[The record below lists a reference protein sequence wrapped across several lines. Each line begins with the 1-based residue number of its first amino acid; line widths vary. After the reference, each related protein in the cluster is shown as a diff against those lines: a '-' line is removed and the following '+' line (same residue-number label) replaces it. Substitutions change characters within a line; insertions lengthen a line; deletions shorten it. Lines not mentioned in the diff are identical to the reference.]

1 MSSDPDVPAT
11 TFLNRLLNR
20 SFRSLLGAAMVA
32 TLVAVSALLIGL
44 DYFRARNAAIE
55 DTKKNM
61 QVFAERVVDRFGVLS
76 GDTVTLVG
84 AVASVANSLLDPPPA
99 RMADKIAIFREGMS
113 RSPHIDGAYV
123 GYPDGSFF
131 QLVNLDHAGW
141 RAALDAPAEARMAVR
156 IMEGNADRS
165 VNRVIFLDAE
175 GNTIAELPGKPS
187 SFDPRNRPWYRA
199 AVGQSQPVSVG
210 PYEMATTGSLGVTVA
225 EAHRGNRDVVVA
237 VDIILDTITDF
248 LASQRISQDA
258 VAFIVDG
265 AGNPVIHSDRGF
277 MKRVTARR
285 DAADSDASP
294 ASDPLVRSTR
304 NIDAGLGGTQFVDVD
319 GRTFLVAVT
328 PITSALLLGGHRVV
342 VAAPLDELM
351 GPANRAL
358 LQGLA
363 VSGIIVLLAVLAAL
377 LLAQLVTKSLLRL
390 TASANRLQ
398 SLDFATPIDVASR
411 VNEISTLGQ
420 AMNKARD
427 AISTFAMYVPK
438 ELVRKGIESG
448 HFTGRSAWRQD
459 VTALFTDIYDFTTIS
474 EVHSPE
480 EVVAMLSEYF
490 DIFSSTV
497 DAHGGTIIQFLGDS
511 VFAMWNAPVA
521 DARHAENACRC
532 ALAIEEKIAAYN
544 EAQRRR
550 GRPEFRTRYGIHSG
564 TAVVGSVGAEER
576 LQYTAMGDTVN
587 VASRLEGMNKDYA
600 TTILASS
607 AVVALCSDRISFKA
621 LGSAQAKGRAGTLE
635 VYEVVSVKPDSPKA
649 DVDAAEPVT
658 KDQRQVDLIARQ
670 SGPTSKRASSRQTE
684 KRRQRARTK
693 I

>member
-1 MSSDPDVPAT
+1 MTSTPDAPAT
-11 TFLNRLLNR
+11 TFQDRLLNR

-32 TLVAVSALLIGL
+32 TLVAASAALIGL
-44 DYFRARNAAIE
+44 DYVRARNAAIE
-55 DTKKNM
+55 DATKEM

-84 AVASVANSLLDPPPA
+84 AVASVANSVLDPPPA
-99 RMADKIAIFREGMS
+99 RMADKIAIFREGML
-113 RSPHIDGAYV
+113 RSPHLDGAYV

-131 QLVNLDHAGW
+131 QLVNLNHAGW
-141 RAALDAPAEARMAVR
+141 RAALDAPDDARMAVR
-156 IMEGNADRS
+156 IIEAKGEGS
-165 VNRVIFLDAE
+165 VNRVIFLDAD
-175 GNTIAELPGKPS
+175 GHTVGELPGKPS

-199 AVGQSQPVSVG
+199 AVGQSKPVSVG

-225 EAHRGNRDVVVA
+225 EAHRGNRNVVVA
-237 VDIILDTITDF
+237 VDIILDTITEF
-248 LASQRISQDA
+248 LASQRISQNA
-258 VAFIVDG
+258 VAFIVD
-265 AGNPVIHSDRGF
+265 ASGNPVIHSDRDF
-277 MKRVTARR
+277 MRRITAPRE
-285 DAADSDASP
+285 DIESGPSP
-294 ASDPLVRSTR
+294 ASDPLVRSTGD
-304 NIDAGLGGTQFVDVD
+304 IDARLGGTEFVDVD

-363 VSGIIVLLAVLAAL
+363 VSGTIVLLAILAAL
-377 LLAQLVTKSLLRL
+377 LLAQFVTKSLLRL

-398 SLDFATPIDVASR
+398 SLDFSTPIDVASR

-448 HFTGRSAWRQD
+448 HFAGRSAWRQD

-480 EVVAMLSEYF
+480 QVVAMLSEYF

-532 ALAIEEKIAAYN
+532 ALAIEDRIAAYN
-544 EAQRRR
+544 EAQRQK

-564 TAVVGSVGAEER
+564 MAVVGSVGAEER

-587 VASRLEGMNKDYA
+587 VASRLEGMNKDYG
-600 TTILASS
+600 TTILASG
-607 AVVALCSDRISFKA
+607 AVVALCSDRIAFKA

-635 VYEVVSVKPDSPKA
+635 IYEVVAVKADSSDG
-649 DVDAAEPVT
+649 DVDATP
-658 KDQRQVDLIARQ
+658 
-670 SGPTSKRASSRQTE
+670 SGEQDETPGDFIGSSPQPERG
-684 KRRQRARTK
+684 RQRARTK
-693 I
+693 V

>member
-1 MSSDPDVPAT
+1 
-11 TFLNRLLNR
+11 
-20 SFRSLLGAAMVA
+20 MVA
-32 TLVAVSALLIGL
+32 TLVAVSAALIGL
-44 DYFRARNAAIE
+44 SYVRARDAAIE
-55 DTKKNM
+55 GTTKNM

-76 GDTVTLVG
+76 GDTVTLVEI
-84 AVASVANSLLDPPPA
+84 VASAANSVLDPPPE
-99 RMADKIAIFREGMS
+99 RMADKVAVFREGML
-113 RSPHIDGAYV
+113 RSPHIDGAYI

-131 QLVNLDHAGW
+131 HLVNLNHDGW
-141 RAALDAPAEARMAVR
+141 RAALAAPGEARMAVR
-156 IMEGNADRS
+156 VIKAQAGGS

-175 GNTIAELPGKPS
+175 GNTLVELPGKPTS
-187 SFDPRNRPWYRA
+187 YDPRNRPWYRA
-199 AVGQSQPVSVG
+199 AVGQPRPVSVG

-225 EAHRGNRDVVVA
+225 EAHSGNRNVVVA

-248 LASQRISQDA
+248 LASQRISQHA
-258 VAFIVDG
+258 VAFIVDSS
-265 AGNPVIHSDRGF
+265 GNPVIHSDRSF
-277 MKRVTARR
+277 MRRITAPRE
-285 DAADSDASP
+285 AADSDPSP

-304 NIDAGLGGTQFVDVD
+304 NIDASLGGTEFVDVD

-363 VSGIIVLLAVLAAL
+363 VSAIIVLLAVLAAL
-377 LLAQLVTKSLLRL
+377 LLARLVSKSLLRL

-398 SLDFATPIDVASR
+398 SLDFSTPVDVASR

-480 EVVAMLSEYF
+480 EVVAMLAEYF

-521 DARHAENACRC
+521 DAHHAENACCC
-532 ALAIEEKIAAYN
+532 ALAIEARIAAYN
-544 EAQRRR
+544 EAQRQK

-564 TAVVGSVGAEER
+564 TAVVGSVGAKER

-587 VASRLEGMNKDYA
+587 VASRLESMNKNYG
-600 TTILASS
+600 TTILASG
-607 AVVALCSDRISFKA
+607 AVVALCSDRIVFKA
-621 LGSAQAKGRAGTLE
+621 LGSARAKGRAGKLE
-635 VYEVVSVKPDSPKA
+635 LYEVIAVKSDSSDA
-649 DVDAAEPVT
+649 NVDEPGSMAKSQAEAI
-658 KDQRQVDLIARQ
+658 RR
-670 SGPTSKRASSRQTE
+670 RAS
-684 KRRQRARTK
+684 
-693 I
+693 